1 MVQLAQQDLQDLV
14 VVLQGLLD
22 HKEFKV
28 LKEYKGLRELLVQSG
43 HKEFKVFKEYRD
55 LQGLLVQPDHKEFK
69 AFKEY
74 RDLQVQ
80 PDHKE
85 FKVLQEILVKQAL
98 QGKHLLYLS
107 AL

>member
-1 MVQLAQQDLQDLV
+1 MVQLAQLDLQDLV
-14 VVLQGLLD
+14 VVLQVQPD

-28 LKEYKGLRELLVQSG
+28 LKEYK
-43 HKEFKVFKEYRD
+43 D

-69 AFKEY
+69 VFKEY
-74 RDLQVQ
+74 RDLRDLLVQ
-80 PDHKE
+80 LDHKE
-85 FKVLQEILVKQAL
+85 FKALKEYKDLQEILVKQAL

>member
-1 MVQLAQQDLQDLV
+1 MQQDLQDLV

-22 HKEFKV
+22 YKEFKV
-28 LKEYKGLRELLVQSG
+28 LKEYRGLL
-43 HKEFKVFKEYRD
+43 D
-55 LQGLLVQPDHKEFK
+55 LLVQPDHKEFK

-74 RDLQVQ
+74 RDLQGLLVQ
-80 PDHKE
+80 LDHKE